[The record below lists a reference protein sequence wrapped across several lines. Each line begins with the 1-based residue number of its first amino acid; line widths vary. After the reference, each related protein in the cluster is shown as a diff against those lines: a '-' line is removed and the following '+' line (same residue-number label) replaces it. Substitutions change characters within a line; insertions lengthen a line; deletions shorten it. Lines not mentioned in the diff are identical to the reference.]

1 MPAAPHFAP
10 LVALLAWVPI
20 GLFLF
25 YRYPVRIAI
34 LATFIGGWAVLPTAQ
49 FTPSDDVFPYWIL
62 SASLP
67 AGYFIT
73 KATITGLTALAGVLI
88 FDGKGLRRFRLS
100 LWDLPMIVWCVV
112 PLLSGLANHAVYA
125 GALRDGLRGAL
136 YQFLAWGV
144 PYLMGRLYFE
154 DNASL
159 RLAAKAFVIAGLCY
173 VPICLVEFFA
183 GPQLYAHVYGYQP
196 YRWLGAERY
205 IGFRPIGFLEDGNEL
220 GIWMAASALLATGLW
235 KQGQVRR
242 VLGLP
247 IGWAAAMLLFITL
260 LCQSSGSII
269 LLLCLLPFAL
279 AGSMAFR
286 RRFVVVLAVMILCF
300 AGLRLAN
307 VVSLRGM
314 VDHNRAARGVA
325 SILTRIGR
333 HSFGWRLKQDESHVR
348 TALARPLLGSGQW
361 NWWHDGPARPWGL
374 WLLAFGMYGG
384 VGLLA
389 LETLQIA
396 PVVGAVCGTVWLPA
410 SREAPPDSDR
420 LNSGAAADSGLRPAL
435 GAVILLAAMDNLLN
449 SGMILP
455 LVLLIGGMSVWKGG
469 GGEIKADADG

>member
-34 LATFIGGWAVLPTAQ
+34 LATLIGGWAVLPTAQ
-49 FTPSDDVFPYWIL
+49 FTPSEDVFPYWIL
-62 SASLP
+62 SACLP

-73 KATITGLTALAGVLI
+73 KATITGLTALTGVLI
-88 FDGKGLRRFRLS
+88 FDTRALRRLRLS
-100 LWDLPMIVWCVV
+100 LWDSPMILWCSA
-112 PLLSGLANHAVYA
+112 PLLSGLANHAVYR

-136 YQFLAWGV
+136 YQSLAWGV

-154 DNASL
+154 DNESL

-173 VPICLVEFFA
+173 VPICLVEFFT

-196 YRWLGAERY
+196 FRWLGAQRY

-220 GIWMAASALLATGLW
+220 GIWMAAAALLATGLW

-247 IGWAAAMLLFITL
+247 IGWAAVTLLVVTL
-260 LCQSSGSII
+260 LCQSSGSIV
-269 LLLCLLPFAL
+269 LLFCLLPFVL
-279 AGSMAFR
+279 AGGTAFR

-307 VVSLRGM
+307 VVSLRWM
-314 VDHNRAARGVA
+314 VDHNRIAHDVA
-325 SILTRIGR
+325 SFLTRIGR
-333 HSFGWRLKQDESHVR
+333 HSLGWRLKEDEDHVR
-348 TALARPLLGSGQW
+348 TALTRPFLGLGQW

-396 PVVGAVCGTVWLPA
+396 PVVGAVCGTVWLPP
-410 SREAPPDSDR
+410 SRKAPPDSDR
-420 LNSGAAADSGLRPAL
+420 LNSGAVVDSGLRPAL

-455 LVLLIGGMSVWKGG
+455 LVLLIGGMSVWKVGG
-469 GGEIKADADG
+469 SEIKADADG